1 MNAPEKLDQAAA
13 LLQQAANEFHA
24 AKVPAVTL
32 RKLDSITHE
41 LLAYID
47 DLPAVIAEDVLDEG
61 LECYGCQHHRIER
74 QRLPCGSTYA
84 IQETGHCEAVSPTEC
99 PVVKRAGYV

>member
-1 MNAPEKLDQAAA
+1 MTAPEKLDQAAA
-13 LLQQAANEFHA
+13 LLQEAA
-24 AKVPAVTL
+24 AKLANAQVPTVTL

-41 LLAYID
+41 LLAYIE

-61 LECYGCQHHRIER
+61 LECYGCAHHRIER

-84 IQETGHCEAVSPTEC
+84 IQESGHCEALSPTDC
-99 PVVKRAGYV
+99 PVANRAGDV

>member
-1 MNAPEKLDQAAA
+1 MTAPEKLDEAARLLQEAAA
-13 LLQQAANEFHA
+13 KLAN
-24 AKVPAVTL
+24 AKVPTVTL

>member
-1 MNAPEKLDQAAA
+1 MTAPEKLDEAARLLQEAAA
-13 LLQQAANEFHA
+13 EFA
-24 AKVPAVTL
+24 VAKVPAVTL

-41 LLAYID
+41 LLAYIE

-84 IQETGHCEAVSPTEC
+84 IQETGHCEALSPTDC
-99 PVVKRAGYV
+99 PVNKRAGFC